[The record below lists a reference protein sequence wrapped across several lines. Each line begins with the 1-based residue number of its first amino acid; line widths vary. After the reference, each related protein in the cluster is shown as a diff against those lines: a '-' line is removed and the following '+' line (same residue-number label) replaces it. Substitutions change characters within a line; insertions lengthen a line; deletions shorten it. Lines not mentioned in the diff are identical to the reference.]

1 MDRYSRFLAE
11 RTRRMK
17 ASEIRELLK
26 LTEGKDV
33 TSFAGGLPDP
43 SVFALDEI
51 SGIAVDVIKNS
62 GDKALQ
68 YAPTKG
74 VTAFRDTL
82 AKFLSAH
89 NVKVRDYDDIIV
101 TTGSQEA
108 IYLASKILIDK
119 EDLIVVEEPTY
130 LAALNVFKELE
141 SRLEPVEID
150 DEGMKVDVLED
161 RIKSLSSE
169 NARVKLVYVNPT
181 CQNPSGTTMSRDR
194 RKHLIELASR
204 YDFLIMEDDPYGH
217 FTFEGEGV
225 EPLKSLDD
233 EGRVIYLGTFS
244 KILAPGLRIGW
255 ALGPSE
261 LINVI
266 ELAKQNVDLHSSTL
280 SQFIAMEAIRRGVV
294 DATIERA
301 RGLYRV
307 KRDAMLQELEERLT
321 GLATWTRPIGGLF
334 IFLSLNYKVDTK
346 KLLYKAIERGVAY
359 VPGGSFFVRKDG
371 SNTMRLNFS
380 YPTLAQIREGV
391 RRLAT
396 VIKEELHS
404 PLNI

>member
-11 RTRRMK
+11 RTSRMK
-17 ASEIRELLK
+17 ASEVRELLK

-33 TSFAGGLPDP
+33 ISFAGGLPDP
-43 SVFALDEI
+43 SVFMLDEI
-51 SGIAVDVIKNS
+51 SEIAVDVIKNK

-108 IYLASKILIDK
+108 IYLASKIFIDK
-119 EDLIVVEEPTY
+119 GDLIVVEEPTY
-130 LAALNVFKELE
+130 LAALNVFNELE

-150 DEGMKVDVLED
+150 EEGMKVDLLED
-161 RIKSLSSE
+161 RIKSLSSD
-169 NARVKLVYVNPT
+169 NVKVKLVYVNPT

-204 YDFLIMEDDPYGH
+204 YDFLIMEDDPYSY

-225 EPLKSLDD
+225 EPLKSLDS

-255 ALGPSE
+255 ALGPGE

-307 KRDAMLQELEERLT
+307 KRDVMLQELEGRLT
-321 GLATWTRPIGGLF
+321 WLATWTRPIGGLF
-334 IFLSLNYKVDTK
+334 VFLSLNYKVDTK
-346 KLLYKAIERGVAY
+346 KLLHKAVERGVAY

-380 YPTLAQIREGV
+380 YPTLAQIKEGV
-391 RRLAT
+391 RRLET
-396 VIKEELHS
+396 VIKEELHVR
-404 PLNI
+404 